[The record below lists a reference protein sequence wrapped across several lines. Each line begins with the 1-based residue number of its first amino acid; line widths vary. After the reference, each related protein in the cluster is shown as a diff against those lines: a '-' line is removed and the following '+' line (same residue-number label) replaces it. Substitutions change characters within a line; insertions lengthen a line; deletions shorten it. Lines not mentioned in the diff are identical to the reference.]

1 MCSIVFNALYQY
13 TENENRDLLMKWVTR
28 EKVHVDRVAC
38 PWLIKNF
45 VDRDAEFVFVQR
57 DTDPAAITEGIPFD
71 MKGVELGHHGE
82 ECSFDAIMKKYNLT
96 ADPALAKMQEI
107 VKLADTG
114 RQAENPI
121 AYALEVFATGYGM
134 NAKDDYETLD
144 REFHLYDALYS
155 YLKGEK

>member
-1 MCSIVFNALYQY
+1 
-13 TENENRDLLMKWVTR
+13 MKWITR

-45 VDRDAEFVFVQR
+45 IDKDAEFIFVPR
-57 DTDPAAITEGIPFD
+57 DTVPSTITEGIIYD

-96 ADPALAKMQEI
+96 KNPALVKIQEI
-107 VKLADTG
+107 VRLADTG
-114 RQAENPI
+114 RVNENSLSF
-121 AYALEVFATGYGM
+121 ALEAFATGYGL
-134 NAKDDYETLD
+134 NAKDDYEALE

-155 YLKGEK
+155 YIKHELILNK